1 MNRSLAVLVAGVVF
15 CAVAT
20 AQTLSLVNATVEAP
34 PTGRINVVV
43 KAAGL
48 KIEAVKDGSIS
59 KSKLTVTDVTNN
71 NRAIFTQAVG
81 SEYIGGSGQTA
92 YWQTTWQIAGLRPG
106 GIETRLLKLQLDKVV
121 EIAQLTIHGPT
132 DLQVSL
138 SGPGFALRLN
148 RSRCAPILVAS
159 NGLLTKVEP
168 IQSTLVDDKTGQS
181 IPQSSLS
188 LVDSAGSS
196 SNSTNGLSIKNPN
209 QPLCLQVSDNF
220 FEAGK
225 FDGNVK
231 LGSQEKPDLGTF
243 HLAVYFTSLN
253 HRLWGM
259 LCLFLGLITYFVIAV
274 WTKARSRWVLAL
286 LPAARLREELSQLL
300 LVTKDAE
307 SKTSYNFPVLLA
319 TTASPGSLNN
329 LLNQLSRQNLA
340 KNGLPWKFAIPFAVP
355 DLSMQYQQFLLSIGN
370 QASSLGLIV
379 RWGLTNVV
387 TLWPKVVELRLQQ
400 TAGNAALQTLD
411 QLAIGAGPPGQ
422 LTTQIQQALAT
433 LQAAMQNAQ
442 AALGGQ
448 PGGAPTVT
456 YGIPGSQQL
465 TIQLERLS
473 VFAWILWAILTVGV
487 GACVL
492 VVFNDGFGTT
502 QDLIQC
508 FLWGAGMPAV
518 GQGFGGLS
526 AGSVTSAFALQ
537 VAR

>member
-1 MNRSLAVLVAGVVF
+1 MNRYGAVLLAGVVF
-15 CAVAT
+15 SAVAT
-20 AQTLSLVNATVEAP
+20 AQTLSLVNATVETP
-34 PTGRINVVV
+34 PTGQINVVV

-48 KIEAVKDGSIS
+48 NAEAVQDGSIS
-59 KSKLTVTDVTNN
+59 KSNLAVTDVTNN
-71 NRAIFTQAVG
+71 NRAPFPQAVG
-81 SEYIGGSGQTA
+81 SEYIGGGGQTA
-92 YWQTTWQIAGLRPG
+92 YWHITLQIAGLRPG
-106 GIETRLLKLQLDKVV
+106 ASETRLLKLQLDKVV
-121 EIAQLTIHGPT
+121 EIVQLTIHGPA

-138 SGPGFALRLN
+138 SDPGFALRLN
-148 RSRCAPILVAS
+148 RSRCAPILISS
-159 NGLLTKVEP
+159 NGLLTNVEP
-168 IQSTLVDDKTGQS
+168 IQSTLVEDKTGES

-196 SNSTNGLSIKNPN
+196 SNSTHGLSIKNRN
-209 QPLCLQVSDNF
+209 QPLCLQISDNF
-220 FEAGK
+220 SEAGK
-225 FDGNVK
+225 FAGNVK

-243 HLAVYFTSLN
+243 HLTIYFTSLN
-253 HRLWGM
+253 HRLWGI
-259 LCLFLGLITYFVIAV
+259 LCLFLGLISYFAIAV
-274 WTKARSRWVLAL
+274 WTKARSRWILAL

-300 LVTKDAE
+300 SVTKDAQAR
-307 SKTSYNFPVLLA
+307 TSYNFPVLLA

-329 LLNQLSRQNLA
+329 LQNQLSRQNLA

-355 DLSMQYQQFLLSIGN
+355 DLSMQYQQFLLGIGN

-387 TLWPKVVELRLQQ
+387 TLWPKVVDLHLQH

-422 LTTQIQQALAT
+422 LATQIQQALGT
-433 LQAAMQNAQ
+433 LQAAIHDAQ
-442 AALGGQ
+442 ALLGGQ
-448 PGGAPTVT
+448 PAVAPTVT

-537 VAR
+537 IAR